1 MLLLMRSKKHVRVAA
16 IKTTDHALT
25 NHKTGSERFV
35 DALGLKSAFSAFMG
49 KGTSFISQFPPPCF
63 DDCPE

>member
-1 MLLLMRSKKHVRVAA
+1 
-16 IKTTDHALT
+16 LT